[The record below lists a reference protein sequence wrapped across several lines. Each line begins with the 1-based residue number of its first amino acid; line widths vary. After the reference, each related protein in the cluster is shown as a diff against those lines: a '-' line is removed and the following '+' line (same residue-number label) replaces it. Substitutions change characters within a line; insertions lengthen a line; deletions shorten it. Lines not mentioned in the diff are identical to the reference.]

1 MKEQSAAGILETTI
15 EKVKNLV
22 NVSTI
27 IGEPMNIDGGITIIP
42 VSKVTY
48 GFASGGSDFPSK
60 TNKEIFGGGGGAGV
74 TITPV
79 AFLVISDG
87 EVTIKH
93 ITAFDNAAERVVNL
107 VPEMFDKVTSVV
119 NKAKKEKEKEKQLL
133 MMPRSMFPQFPQRMF
148 LPRTNKRFSNFII
161 INLPPAYFKNMAGG

>member
-15 EKVKNLV
+15 EKIRELV
-22 NVSTI
+22 DVSTI
-27 IGEPMNIDGGITIIP
+27 IGDPMYLEGGMTIIP

-60 TNKEIFGGGGGAGV
+60 TNAQLFGGGGGAGV

-79 AFLVISDG
+79 AFLIVSDG
-87 EVTIKH
+87 EVTLKH
-93 ITAFDNAAERVVNL
+93 ITAYDNAAERVVNL

-119 NKAKKEKEKEKQLL
+119 NKAMKKKEAQAEAEQAAAVDVTVEETK
-133 MMPRSMFPQFPQRMF
+133 
-148 LPRTNKRFSNFII
+148 
-161 INLPPAYFKNMAGG
+161 